1 MADAVLGF
9 LVNQLA
15 KRVADAALPVIPV
28 TRRMMVSMP
37 KTELEGNDQ
46 EDRARRDERM
56 VENIMK
62 AAQIHLVVAAL
73 LMTVTFTAGF
83 TLPGGFESDT
93 NSPNKGM
100 AILLRRTVFHAFVI
114 SDVIAFAC
122 STASVFAYFLMAT
135 SSISSATTELKFIIE
150 LYNVAVR
157 LQLLA
162 MTAVVVAFSTALY
175 VTLAHSVGLAVTVC
189 VINGISFYG
198 ICGMI
203 AIPGN

>member
-1 MADAVLGF
+1 MMS
-9 LVNQLA
+9 
-15 KRVADAALPVIPV
+15 V
-28 TRRMMVSMP
+28 TRRMMVPIP
-37 KTELEGNDQ
+37 KTVSESNDQ
-46 EDRARRDERM
+46 EDKAKRDERM

-62 AAQIHLVVAAL
+62 AAQIHLVVASL

-100 AILLRRTVFHAFVI
+100 AILLRRTAFHAFVI

-122 STASVFAYFLMAT
+122 SAAAVFGYFLMAT
-135 SSISSATTELKFIIE
+135 KSISSATTELKAIIR
-150 LYNVAVR
+150 LYNMAIL

-162 MTAVVVAFSTALY
+162 MTAFVVAFSTGLY

-189 VINGISFYG
+189 VIGAISFYMV
-198 ICGMI
+198 CYMI
-203 AIPGN
+203 LLSEN